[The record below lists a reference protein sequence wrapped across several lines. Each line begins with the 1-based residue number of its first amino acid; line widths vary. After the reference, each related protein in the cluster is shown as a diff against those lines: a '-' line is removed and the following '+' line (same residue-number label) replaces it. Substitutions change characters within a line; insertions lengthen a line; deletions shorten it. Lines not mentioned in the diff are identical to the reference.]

1 MKTKKEYMRQLGYIG
16 LMATPK
22 NRFGWLEKRVMLYP
36 PEERIHYFT
45 AVYCYAN
52 SLIEETSLLL
62 TEKDDL
68 IAKLEAEV
76 EELSHEISM
85 STPT

>member
-1 MKTKKEYMRQLGYIG
+1 MKTKEEYMRQLGYVG

-22 NRFGWLEKRVMLYP
+22 NRFDWLENRVEMYP
-36 PEERIHYFT
+36 PEDRIHYFT
-45 AVYCYAN
+45 VVYCYAN
-52 SLIEETSLLL
+52 SIIEETSLLL
-62 TEKDDL
+62 TEKDEL